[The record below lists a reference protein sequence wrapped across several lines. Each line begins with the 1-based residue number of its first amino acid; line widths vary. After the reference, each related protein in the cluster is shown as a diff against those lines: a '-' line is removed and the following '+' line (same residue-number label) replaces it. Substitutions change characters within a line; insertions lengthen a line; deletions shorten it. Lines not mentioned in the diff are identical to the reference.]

1 MNAGNDETDLL
12 HDGGWRPGDGDE
24 SPMPGQHMTENTLG
38 RRFPWP
44 EGAGDPVVAP
54 GGAPGPRSGG
64 GPAAEPG
71 FDPFAE
77 PGAGPAAEPGF
88 DPFAKPAVD
97 PFATAGRD
105 SGPGSDGEHP
115 NAQYETQWIPP
126 SVPKPPSYV
135 GHAGETIDIADHD
148 PGYRGSRRA
157 DSLLDRRWPVVV
169 GVIVV
174 VSVLLA
180 LVLVLANSYARP
192 TAAVPDTGMGA
203 GTPPAPA
210 SPVPSGGPQS
220 ALPIAV
226 PTMGMSVPPSHG
238 QNPTPSPVSASP
250 TVLRPVTYEAEAPGN
265 DLGGSANTRTYDGAS
280 GGRVVSNLGDWG
292 SNAGPGT
299 LTVRDVTAPENAVY
313 RLTFYFVHPDDA
325 RQRTVVITVAGV
337 GSFSVTVQ
345 GNATCCNAQRVTVT
359 LHKGA
364 NAITFGNPDGHAP
377 SIDKIVISGV

>member
-1 MNAGNDETDLL
+1 
-12 HDGGWRPGDGDE
+12 
-24 SPMPGQHMTENTLG
+24 
-38 RRFPWP
+38 
-44 EGAGDPVVAP
+44 
-54 GGAPGPRSGG
+54 
-64 GPAAEPG
+64 
-71 FDPFAE
+71 
-77 PGAGPAAEPGF
+77 
-88 DPFAKPAVD
+88 
-97 PFATAGRD
+97 
-105 SGPGSDGEHP
+105 
-115 NAQYETQWIPP
+115 
-126 SVPKPPSYV
+126 
-135 GHAGETIDIADHD
+135 
-148 PGYRGSRRA
+148 
-157 DSLLDRRWPVVV
+157 
-169 GVIVV
+169 
-174 VSVLLA
+174 
-180 LVLVLANSYARP
+180 
-192 TAAVPDTGMGA
+192 
-203 GTPPAPA
+203 
-210 SPVPSGGPQS
+210 
-220 ALPIAV
+220 
-226 PTMGMSVPPSHG
+226 MGMSVPPSHG